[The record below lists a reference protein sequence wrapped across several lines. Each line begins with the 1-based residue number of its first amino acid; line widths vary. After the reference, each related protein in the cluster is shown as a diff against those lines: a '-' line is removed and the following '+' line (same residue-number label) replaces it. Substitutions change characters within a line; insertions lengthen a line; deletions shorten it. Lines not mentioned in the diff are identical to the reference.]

1 MTGQNTKSFDDGNF
15 DTDVLGNSQPVLV
28 DFWAEWC
35 GPCQMLG
42 PIIDEIANDYV
53 GKLVVGKIDIDKA
66 VRVAST
72 LGVQSIPT
80 VIVFKDG
87 EPVERIVGARAKRDY
102 VKVIHEKLGIDAAAT
117 AG

>member
-1 MTGQNTKSFDDGNF
+1 MAGQNTKAFDDGNF

-35 GPCQMLG
+35 GPCQLLG
-42 PIIDEIANDYV
+42 PIIDEIANDYA
-53 GKLVVGKIDIDKA
+53 GRLVVGKVDIDKA
-66 VRVAST
+66 VRVSSS

-80 VIVFKDG
+80 VILFKDG
-87 EPVERIVGARAKRDY
+87 QPVDRIVGARAKRDY
-102 VKVIHEKLGIDAAAT
+102 VKAIHEKLGIGAAAA